1 MCSVLPYHQRNL
13 YEYDCILMK
22 KLLLI
27 VLCFVFCGGIHD
39 AVATNYGELYEVEW
53 CPCNPDDQYDARGS
67 VVLGRTVMCPCDSMY
82 DGYHSSLEKDLRKVQ
97 AKTEKAFEKAQNFKY
112 YVGVDYNKWQ
122 VSTTNKHLNFK
133 HDAFPDVGGLN
144 IPADMAVDHQDN
156 IGIVIG
162 VRPIPNIGVE
172 AFYNRAYNKNEV
184 TQVDH
189 KTLGAGD
196 YHMVNTFTTRYQAFG
211 LDFLG
216 YMPVSDYFDFIAF
229 VGLGQYKFD
238 NKAHFEV
245 RYLESGLG
253 TVDAFTQDFSEDKL
267 AWRLGAGF
275 QVNLGRGLMLRTMYR
290 YIRLQTAMLKNTQ
303 EFSVGFRFAF

>member
-1 MCSVLPYHQRNL
+1 
-13 YEYDCILMK
+13 MK

-27 VLCFVFCGGIHD
+27 VLWGLVLIGVRDAD
-39 AVATNYGELYEVEW
+39 AVNYGDLYEVEW
-53 CPCNPDDQYDARGS
+53 CPCNPDDQYDERGS

-82 DGYHSSLEKDLRKVQ
+82 DGYHSSMEKDLRKAQ
-97 AKTEKAFEKAQNFKY
+97 AKVERTVEKAKNFKY
-112 YVGVDYNKWQ
+112 YIGVDYNKSH
-122 VSTTNKHLNFK
+122 VSTSNNSLNFK
-133 HDAFPDVGGLN
+133 HEAFPDVGGLN
-144 IPADMAVDHQDN
+144 VPADMIVDHQDN

-172 AFYNRAYNKNEV
+172 AFYNRSYNKNEI

-189 KTLGAGD
+189 KTLGPGD

-211 LDFLG
+211 LDLLG
-216 YMPVSDYFDFIAF
+216 YLPVSDYFDFIAF

-245 RYLESGLG
+245 RYLESGFG
-253 TVDAFTQDFSEDKL
+253 TIDAFSQDFSEDKL

-290 YIRLQTAMLKNTQ
+290 YIKLKTKMLEHTQ